1 MAGVLLASTD
11 NEGWTVETADLRLTG
26 RRRGHNRVSADPLGD
41 GPQLIVRRH
50 GQLVAYCADESDL
63 AALGADLSR
72 MAVIARW

>member
-1 MAGVLLASTD
+1 MAGILLASTD
-11 NEGWTVETADLRLTG
+11 NAGWSVETADLRLTG
-26 RRRGHNRVSADPLGD
+26 HRRSHQPVSADPLGD

-63 AALGADLSR
+63 AALGVDLSR